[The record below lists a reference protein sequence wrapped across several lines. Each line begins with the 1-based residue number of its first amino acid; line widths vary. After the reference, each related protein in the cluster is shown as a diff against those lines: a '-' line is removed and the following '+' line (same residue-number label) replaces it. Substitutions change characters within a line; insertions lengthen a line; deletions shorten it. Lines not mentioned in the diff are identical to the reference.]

1 MDDKDL
7 TIENKL
13 REFRKKN
20 RLSQE
25 DLAEKIGISR
35 QSVISLEQGKT
46 MPSLPLAISL
56 CRFFDAAFEDM
67 FAFEREIQELE
78 AQLDKVL
85 DDTHKSL
92 SINITPSGQLLLP
105 PVRKEKTMVELE
117 PWRPFREAISLRDAM
132 DKLFEDSF
140 ITQGKLA
147 GMPKVDIIDKAD
159 KVVVKAEIP
168 GVAEEDVNVE
178 ILDNVM
184 TISGEKTEEKEEGDE
199 KKGYFYKESHSG
211 AFTRTFTLPADVRG
225 EEAVAEVKDGIL
237 MITIPKVEPKKAKKI
252 TIQTKK

>member
-1 MDDKDL
+1 
-7 TIENKL
+7 
-13 REFRKKN
+13 
-20 RLSQE
+20 
-25 DLAEKIGISR
+25 
-35 QSVISLEQGKT
+35 
-46 MPSLPLAISL
+46 
-56 CRFFDAAFEDM
+56 
-67 FAFEREIQELE
+67 
-78 AQLDKVL
+78 
-85 DDTHKSL
+85 
-92 SINITPSGQLLLP
+92 
-105 PVRKEKTMVELE
+105 MVELE